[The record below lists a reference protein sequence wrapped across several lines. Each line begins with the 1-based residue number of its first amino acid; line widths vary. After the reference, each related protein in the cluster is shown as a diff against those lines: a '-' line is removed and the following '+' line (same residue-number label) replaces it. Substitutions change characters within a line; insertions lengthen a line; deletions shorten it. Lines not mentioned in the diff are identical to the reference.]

1 MWKILEDFFILYFRG
16 KKISIS
22 VASKNV
28 SCANNLLFYIT
39 RIRIIKDIN
48 DSWHTLHHE
57 SAQRSGFL
65 WRRFLFS
72 SASSTRLFW
81 GRPMIRPSR
90 HGNRRNWLMDDPQR
104 KREERKR
111 NHLSTREGMID
122 GIHYRETRAIR
133 PHPEE
138 PGSFLCPFSS
148 SPPPY
153 TLHPLTLDPFFI
165 PYTRS
170 CCLFLFLRCLSV
182 CSTLMHLLAYRYNCR
197 AIIKAGL
204 SFSLPPDPTSFFS
217 LTLPLYPSF
226 SLVLYLSSL
235 LGPR

>member
-1 MWKILEDFFILYFRG
+1 
-16 KKISIS
+16 
-22 VASKNV
+22 
-28 SCANNLLFYIT
+28 
-39 RIRIIKDIN
+39 
-48 DSWHTLHHE
+48 
-57 SAQRSGFL
+57 
-65 WRRFLFS
+65 
-72 SASSTRLFW
+72 
-81 GRPMIRPSR
+81 
-90 HGNRRNWLMDDPQR
+90 MDDPQR

-217 LTLPLYPSF
+217 LTFPLYPSF